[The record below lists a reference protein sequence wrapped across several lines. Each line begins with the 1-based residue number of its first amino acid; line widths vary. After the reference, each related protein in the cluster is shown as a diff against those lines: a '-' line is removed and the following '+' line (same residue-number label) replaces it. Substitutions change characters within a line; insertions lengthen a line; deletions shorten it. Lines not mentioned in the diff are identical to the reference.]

1 MSQADFSYYEVN
13 FSKGP
18 LGNEICIN
26 GEIKNNSTISY
37 SMAVF
42 RVILYMQN
50 KVIASGMMK
59 VAGLPAKGTRN
70 FEATIEGMRE
80 VDERLIFKISRSEI
94 LFETGY

>member
-1 MSQADFSYYEVN
+1 MSQVDFSYYEVN
-13 FSKGP
+13 FSRGP

-26 GEIKNNSTISY
+26 GEIKNNSAISY

-42 RVILYMQN
+42 RVILYIQN
-50 KVIASGMMK
+50 KVVGSGIMK

-70 FEATIEGMRE
+70 FEAMVEGMSE
-80 VDERLIFKISRSEI
+80 VDERLIFKISRYEI